1 METLT
6 SLVRSFVET
15 HPEGAAHALE
25 GLDADEAARVLALLP
40 AKVVG
45 PVVERLTPYAG
56 GAILERLSPEQ
67 MLALVEHITP
77 RQAALVLQHLGEER
91 REGALTG
98 LPPDRA
104 GVLRELLLYSAE
116 TAGGMMEPQVTSIAI
131 DLTAHEAIALLHRA
145 PRQTLYYLYVTD
157 RDGRLVGILQM
168 RDLLLAQPTDPISSL
183 ISHEVVTVP
192 ATMDREEVTT
202 LMRQRHFLA
211 LPVVD
216 GDGRLLGVV
225 RHDRALDTAQ
235 QEAFEDLQ
243 KLVGAGGD
251 ERALSPVSLVVR
263 KRLPW
268 LYVNLLTAFLASSV
282 VGLFEDTLAA
292 MTALAVLLPIVSGQG
307 GNSGSQT
314 LAIVIR
320 GLALREIVPGSAP
333 RLLLKE
339 LGAAIINGVA
349 IALVAAGAVYLW
361 SRSPGISIVIG
372 LAMVVNMA
380 IAGFAGAAIPLAL
393 RRLGRDPAQSSS
405 IFLTTVTDT
414 VGFACFLGLA
424 TVLMPLLPV

>member
-25 GLDADEAARVLALLP
+25 ALDPAEAARVLAMLP

-45 PVVERLTPYAG
+45 PVVERLTPYGAG
-56 GAILERLSPEQ
+56 AVFALLTPEQ
-67 MLALVEHITP
+67 TQALLAEMTL
-77 RQAALVLQHLGEER
+77 RQAALVLQHFDDER
-91 REGALTG
+91 RESALAQ
-98 LPPDRA
+98 LPA
-104 GVLRELLLYSAE
+104 AQASTLRQLLRFSEE
-116 TAGGMMEPQVTSIAI
+116 TAGGIMEPQVTSIAV
-131 DLTAHEAIALLHRA
+131 DLSAHEAIQVLRRA

-157 RDGRLVGILQM
+157 RDGKLVGVLQM
-168 RDLLLAQPTDPISSL
+168 RDLLLAQPSDPVSSL
-183 ISHEVVTVP
+183 ISHSIFTIP

-202 LMRQRHFLA
+202 LMRQQRFLA
-211 LPVVD
+211 VPVVD
-216 GDGRLLGVV
+216 EEGRLLGVV
-225 RHDRALDTAQ
+225 RYDRALDTAQ

-251 ERALSPVSLVVR
+251 ERALSPVSVVVR

-268 LYVNLLTAFLASSV
+268 LYVNLLTAFLASAV
-282 VGLFEDTLAA
+282 VGMFESTLAA

-314 LAIVIR
+314 LAVMIR
-320 GLALREIVPGSAP
+320 GLALREILPGSA
-333 RLLLKE
+333 RRVLLKE
-339 LGAAIINGVA
+339 LFAAIVNGVA
-349 IALVAAGAVYLW
+349 IAVVTSVSVYLW
-361 SRSPGISIVIG
+361 SRNLGVSTVIG
-372 LAMVVNMA
+372 LAMIVNMA
-380 IAGFAGAAIPLAL
+380 LAGLAGTTIPLAL

-414 VGFACFLGLA
+414 VGFASFLGLA
-424 TVLMPLLPV
+424 KLLLPHFS

>member
-6 SLVRSFVET
+6 SLVQSFIET

-25 GLDADEAARVLALLP
+25 ALEPGEAAHVLALLP

-45 PVVERLTPYAG
+45 PVVERLTPYGA
-56 GAILERLSPEQ
+56 GAIFELLTGEQ
-67 MLALVEHITP
+67 MQPLLAEMTL
-77 RQAALVLQHLGEER
+77 RQAALVLQHFEDEKRESALGQ
-91 REGALTG
+91 
-98 LPPDRA
+98 LPA
-104 GVLRELLLYSAE
+104 AHAATLRELLRFSAE
-116 TAGGMMEPQVTSIAI
+116 TAGGIMEPQVTSIAV
-131 DLTAHEAIALLHRA
+131 DLTAHEAIQVLRRA

-157 RDGRLVGILQM
+157 RDGKLVGILQM
-168 RDLLLAQPTDPISSL
+168 RDLLLAQPSDPVSAL
-183 ISHEVVTVP
+183 ISHTLFTIP
-192 ATMDREEVTT
+192 ASMDREEVTT
-202 LMRQRHFLA
+202 LMRQQRFLA
-211 LPVVD
+211 VPVVD
-216 GDGRLLGVV
+216 EDGRLLGVV
-225 RHDRALDTAQ
+225 RYDRALDTAQ

-251 ERALSPVSLVVR
+251 ERALSPVSVVVR

-282 VGLFEDTLAA
+282 VGMFESTLAA

-314 LAIVIR
+314 LAVMIR
-320 GLALREIVPGSAP
+320 GLALREILPGSA
-333 RLLLKE
+333 RRVLLKE
-339 LGAAIINGVA
+339 LFAAILNGVA
-349 IALVAAGAVYLW
+349 IAVVTSAAVYLW
-361 SRSPGISIVIG
+361 SRNLGVSTVIG

-380 IAGFAGAAIPLAL
+380 LAGLAGASIPLAL

-414 VGFACFLGLA
+414 VGFASFLGLA
-424 TVLMPLLPV
+424 KLLLPHFS

>member
-6 SLVRSFVET
+6 SLVRSFVES

-25 GLDADEAARVLALLP
+25 ALPSEEAGRVLALLP

-45 PVVERLTPYAG
+45 PVVERLTPYAAS
-56 GAILERLSPEQ
+56 AILETLTSEQ
-67 MLALVEHITP
+67 TDALLVEITP
-77 RQAALVLQHLGEER
+77 RQAALVLQQLDEEK
-91 REGALTG
+91 RENALAA
-98 LPPDRA
+98 LPNA
-104 GVLRELLLYSAE
+104 TAAILRELLRFSVE

-131 DLTAHEAIALLHRA
+131 DLTAHEAIQVLHRA

-157 RDGRLVGILQM
+157 RDGKLVGVLQM
-168 RDLLLAQPTDPISSL
+168 RDLLLAQPADPVSSL
-183 ISHEVVTVP
+183 VTHGVFAIP
-192 ATMDREEVTT
+192 ASMDREEVTT
-202 LMRQRHFLA
+202 LMRQRRFLA

-216 GDGRLLGVV
+216 EDGRLLGVV
-225 RHDRALDTAQ
+225 KYDRALDTAQ

-251 ERALSPVSLVVR
+251 ERALSPVSVVVR

-268 LYVNLLTAFLASSV
+268 LVVNLLTAFLASAV
-282 VGLFEDTLAA
+282 VGLFEETLAA

-314 LAIVIR
+314 LAVMIR
-320 GLALREIVPGSAP
+320 GLALREILPGSM
-333 RLLLKE
+333 RRVVLKE
-339 LGAAIINGVA
+339 VVAAMINGIA
-349 IALVAAGAVYLW
+349 IAVITSGAVFAWSRNLGVSVVIGVAMVANMAVGGLAGA
-361 SRSPGISIVIG
+361 S
-372 LAMVVNMA
+372 
-380 IAGFAGAAIPLAL
+380 IPLLL

-414 VGFACFLGLA
+414 VGFASFLGLA
-424 TVLMPLLPV
+424 TALLPRFA